1 MPLVSY
7 KSKKEYESFGEF
19 IERHIKKFKIIFII
33 FMFSSLTVLGAG
45 TACMVNYNGAKGC
58 IDTFIIGASGTI
70 IVVGN
75 YILKCI
81 YCVCDKHIQ
90 ETNNNEIRECSIYDM
105 V

>member
-7 KSKKEYESFGEF
+7 KSKKEYESFCDF
-19 IERHIKKFKIIFII
+19 IERHIKKFKIIFIV
-33 FMFSSLTVLGAG
+33 FMFSSLTVLGASI
-45 TACMVNYNGAKGC
+45 ACILNDNSVKGC
-58 IDTFIIGASGTI
+58 LITFIIGVCGTV

-81 YCVCDKHIQ
+81 YCLYGKYMGEEEKELKD
-90 ETNNNEIRECSIYDM
+90 CSIYDM